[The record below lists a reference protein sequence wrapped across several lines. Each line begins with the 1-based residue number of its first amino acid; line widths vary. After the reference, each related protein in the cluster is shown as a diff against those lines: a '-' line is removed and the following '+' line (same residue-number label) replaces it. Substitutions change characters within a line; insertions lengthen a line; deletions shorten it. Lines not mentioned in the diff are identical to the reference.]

1 MVCFVSLCDLE
12 LNQKKKKII
21 TTILVDLSTSINV
34 EVLRPLLSNDDFMKR
49 IGDMLPQQQSTA
61 LDSSSSSSATT
72 TATKPLSEQ
81 FLSTVQSPQF
91 QQALN
96 SFSHALQSGQLGPLV
111 QQFGLPESCV
121 VAANKGSMCLDF
133 CVCLI
138 D

>member
-1 MVCFVSLCDLE
+1 
-12 LNQKKKKII
+12 
-21 TTILVDLSTSINV
+21 
-34 EVLRPLLSNDDFMKR
+34 MKR